1 MVNAINYVA
10 ITSIYNWTQY
20 ITIDKV
26 AVYVNFIP
34 ISKIKEATIVKCF

>member
-10 ITSIYNWTQY
+10 ITYNWTQY

-26 AVYVNFIP
+26 AVCGNFIP